1 MSFQSLGPDA
11 GGFELAPG
19 AIAKALFGEH
29 GMLNVVELEPGAEVP
44 VHSHP
49 HEQLGLILTG
59 SMTMMVD
66 GVGHECGPMD
76 AYALPG
82 GVEHGATAGPEGATV
97 LDVFVPVR
105 EDYRERAGV
114 TPPRP

>member
-1 MSFQSLGPDA
+1 MDPVFQSLGADA

-19 AIAKALFGEH
+19 AIAKALFGER
-29 GMLNVVELEPGAEVP
+29 GMVQVVELEPGAEVP

-49 HEQLGLILTG
+49 HEQLGIILSGT
-59 SMTMMVD
+59 MTMVVA
-66 GVGHECGPMD
+66 GVSRVCEPMD

-82 GVEHGATAGPEGATV
+82 GVEHSGTAGPEGATV

-105 EDYRERAGV
+105 EDYRERASA
-114 TPPRP
+114 